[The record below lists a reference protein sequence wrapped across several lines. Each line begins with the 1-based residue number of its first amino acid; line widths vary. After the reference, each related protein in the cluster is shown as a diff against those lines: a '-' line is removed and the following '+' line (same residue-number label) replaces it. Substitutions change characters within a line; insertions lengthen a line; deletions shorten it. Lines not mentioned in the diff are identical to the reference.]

1 MQTYTKKLN
10 VADEAFSKKKAFGFA
25 LVRLGNILEGLM
37 IGEITYFATNS
48 LGLAAAAISI
58 GVAIKTAIDAIT
70 DLLMGRI
77 VDSTHTKFG

>member
-1 MQTYTKKLN
+1 MQAYTKKLN

-48 LGLAAAAISI
+48 LGLVGNQDSHRCHNRF
-58 GVAIKTAIDAIT
+58 IDGK
-70 DLLMGRI
+70 DC
-77 VDSTHTKFG
+77 